1 MRLGEGSAGLA
12 CACQQP
18 AVCAPP
24 QSSEQRRSYR
34 SSFSLVDS
42 SPVRSNE
49 TAAAQRNR
57 GQQPSRGR
65 PVPANNQRF
74 ARRHNRASI
83 AVGCYHAKAVVPGF
97 FGSQVQKGSS
107 ANLEARR
114 RPRRSYRSSFSLVD
128 SSPVLL
134 SRLIELARSR
144 QERKS
149 SDSSCVVAGEL
160 LDLRW
165 SRRRPRRSYRSSFSL
180 VDSSPVR
187 SNETAAAQRNRGERS
202 DPTANDGGQVETGQR
217 LLLSRL
223 LTRLAGAF
231 NSRPRRS
238 TAMMKMMTFCGG
250 GSCCPRRGGE
260 QQI

>member
-1 MRLGEGSAGLA
+1 M
-12 CACQQP
+12 
-18 AVCAPP
+18 
-24 QSSEQRRSYR
+24 
-34 SSFSLVDS
+34 
-42 SPVRSNE
+42 
-49 TAAAQRNR
+49 
-57 GQQPSRGR
+57 

-97 FGSQVQKGSS
+97 F
-107 ANLEARR
+107 AL
-114 RPRRSYRSSFSLVD
+114 
-128 SSPVLL
+128 LL

-165 SRRRPRRSYRSSFSL
+165 SLFAPDCWLDQFRDPI
-180 VDSSPVR
+180 VR
-187 SNETAAAQRNRGERS
+187 ERS

-231 NSRPRRS
+231 NSSYRSAARDSRLATDQICCSPPRLGQQLPPPQNVIIFIIAVDLLGCRCPAQWSVHRRIRDFDPLQPCHPRQARTHSPRAHLGSRPVPRTRRAS
-238 TAMMKMMTFCGG
+238 F
-250 GSCCPRRGGE
+250 PRSSSSSSGLTE
-260 QQI
+260 LL